1 MNRQEALITIGYEAN
16 SLPDLEAIQD
26 ALEAVFFDIKQRL
39 YRSFDQVLLYSKFE
53 KELLRFLKAEHLL
66 LHDQTFELPSKKETR
81 PSVVFSLF
89 SAAEIDLNALL
100 EQLKMFQKQRAQLQT
115 QLYNCPDA
123 ATLLLLLEDAK
134 LLFQNWFEI
143 WPKLDLDTEQPVKLS
158 QILDA
163 QALYTELQELAH
175 GASYAKGID
184 LAQFKLLIASK
195 PLLLHEILRIK
206 ATQEKLQSLDF
217 H

>member
-1 MNRQEALITIGYEAN
+1 MNRQEALITVGFEAS
-16 SLPDLEAIQD
+16 SLPDLEEIQD

-66 LHDQTFELPSKKETR
+66 LHDQAFELSSKKEPR
-81 PSVVFSLF
+81 PSVVFSTF

-115 QLYNCPDA
+115 QLYNCSDA
-123 ATLLLLLEDAK
+123 SALLLLMEEAK
-134 LLFQNWFEI
+134 VLFQNWFEI
-143 WPKLDLDTEQPVKLS
+143 WPRLDLDTEQPVKLS

-163 QALYTELQELAH
+163 QALYTELQELVQ
-175 GASYAKGID
+175 GA
-184 LAQFKLLIASK
+184 
-195 PLLLHEILRIK
+195 PHIK
-206 ATQEKLQSLDF
+206 E
-217 H
+217 

>member
-1 MNRQEALITIGYEAN
+1 MNRQEALITIGFEAN
-16 SLPDLEAIQD
+16 SIPDLEEIQD

-66 LHDQTFELPSKKETR
+66 LHNQAFELSSKKEPRT
-81 PSVVFSLF
+81 SVVFSPF

-100 EQLKMFQKQRAQLQT
+100 EQLKLFQKQRAQLQT
-115 QLYNCPDA
+115 QLYNCSDA
-123 ATLLLLLEDAK
+123 SALLLLMEEAK
-134 LLFQNWFEI
+134 VLFQNWFEI
-143 WPKLDLDTEQPVKLS
+143 WPRLDLDTEQPVKLS

-163 QALYTELQELAH
+163 QALYTELQELVQ
-175 GASYAKGID
+175 GAPHIKGID
-184 LAQFKLLIASK
+184 LAQFKLLLASR

-206 ATQEKLQSLDF
+206 ATQEKLQA
-217 H
+217 

>member
-16 SLPDLEAIQD
+16 SLPDLEEIQD

-53 KELLRFLKAEHLL
+53 KELLRFLKEEHLL
-66 LHDQTFELPSKKETR
+66 LHDQAFELSSKKE
-81 PSVVFSLF
+81 PQSSVVFSPF

-115 QLYNCPDA
+115 QLYNCSDA
-123 ATLLLLLEDAK
+123 SALLLLMEEAK
-134 LLFQNWFEI
+134 VLFQNWFEI
-143 WPKLDLDTEQPVKLS
+143 WPRLDLDTEQPVKLS

-163 QALYTELQELAH
+163 QAFYTELQELAQ
-175 GASYAKGID
+175 GAPYAKGID
-184 LAQFKLLIASK
+184 LAQFKLLLASK

-206 ATQEKLQSLDF
+206 ATQEKLQA
-217 H
+217 

>member
-1 MNRQEALITIGYEAN
+1 MNRQEALITIGFEAN
-16 SLPDLEAIQD
+16 SLPDLEEIQD

-66 LHDQTFELPSKKETR
+66 LHDQAFELSSKKE
-81 PSVVFSLF
+81 PQSSVVFSPF

-115 QLYNCPDA
+115 QLYNCSDA
-123 ATLLLLLEDAK
+123 SALLLLMEEAK
-134 LLFQNWFEI
+134 VLFQNWFEI
-143 WPKLDLDTEQPVKLS
+143 WPRLDLDTEQPVKLS

-163 QALYTELQELAH
+163 QAFYTELQELAQ
-175 GASYAKGID
+175 GAPHIKGID
-184 LAQFKLLIASK
+184 LAQFKLLLASK
-195 PLLLHEILRIK
+195 PLLLHEILRIG
-206 ATQEKLQSLDF
+206 AAREKLQA
-217 H
+217 

>member
-1 MNRQEALITIGYEAN
+1 MNRQEALITVGFEAS
-16 SLPDLEAIQD
+16 SLPDLEEIQD

-66 LHDQTFELPSKKETR
+66 LHDQTFELSTKKEPR
-81 PSVVFSLF
+81 PSVVFSPF
-89 SAAEIDLNALL
+89 SVAEIDLNALL

-115 QLYNCPDA
+115 QLYNCLDA
-123 ATLLLLLEDAK
+123 SALLLLLEKAK

-143 WPKLDLDTEQPVKLS
+143 WPRLDLDTEQPIKLS

-163 QALYTELQELAH
+163 QAFYTELQELAQ
-175 GASYAKGID
+175 AAPYEKGID
-184 LAQFKLLIASK
+184 LVQFKLLLASK
-195 PLLLHEILRIK
+195 PLLLHEILRIG
-206 ATQEKLQSLDF
+206 ATQEKLQA
-217 H
+217 

>member
-1 MNRQEALITIGYEAN
+1 MNRQEALITIGFEAN
-16 SLPDLEAIQD
+16 SIPDLEEIQD

-66 LHDQTFELPSKKETR
+66 LHNQAFELSSKKEPRT
-81 PSVVFSLF
+81 SVVFSPF

-115 QLYNCPDA
+115 QLYNCSDA
-123 ATLLLLLEDAK
+123 SALLLLMEEAK
-134 LLFQNWFEI
+134 VLFQNWFEI
-143 WPKLDLDTEQPVKLS
+143 WPRLDLDTEQPVKLS

-163 QALYTELQELAH
+163 QAFYTELQELVQ
-175 GASYAKGID
+175 GAPYAKGID
-184 LAQFKLLIASK
+184 IAQFKLLLASK
-195 PLLLHEILRIK
+195 PLLLHEILRIG
-206 ATQEKLQSLDF
+206 ATREKLQA
-217 H
+217 

>member
-1 MNRQEALITIGYEAN
+1 MNRQEALITVGFEAN
-16 SLPDLEAIQD
+16 SQPDLEEIQD
-26 ALEAVFFDIKQRL
+26 ALETVFFDIKQRL

-66 LHDQTFELPSKKETR
+66 LHDQAFELSSKKEPR
-81 PSVVFSLF
+81 PNVVFSPF

-115 QLYNCPDA
+115 QLYNCLDGSA
-123 ATLLLLLEDAK
+123 LLLLLEEAK

-143 WPKLDLDTEQPVKLS
+143 WPRLDLDTEQSVKLS

-163 QALYTELQELAH
+163 QALYTELQELAQ
-175 GASYAKGID
+175 GAQYAKGID
-184 LAQFKLLIASK
+184 IAQFKLLLASK
-195 PLLLHEILRIK
+195 PLLLHEILRIGV
-206 ATQEKLQSLDF
+206 TREKLQA
-217 H
+217 

>member
-1 MNRQEALITIGYEAN
+1 MNRQEALISVGFEAN
-16 SLPDLEAIQD
+16 SQPDLEEIQD

-53 KELLRFLKAEHLL
+53 KELLRFLKAGHLL
-66 LHDQTFELPSKKETR
+66 LHDQSFELSSEKEPRTC
-81 PSVVFSLF
+81 VVFSPF
-89 SAAEIDLNALL
+89 SVAEIDLDALL

-123 ATLLLLLEDAK
+123 SALLLLLEEVK

-143 WPKLDLDTEQPVKLS
+143 WPRLDLDTEQPVKLS

-163 QALYTELQELAH
+163 QALYTELQELAQ
-175 GASYAKGID
+175 GAPYAKGID
-184 LAQFKLLIASK
+184 LAQFKLLLASK

-206 ATQEKLQSLDF
+206 ATQEKLQA
-217 H
+217 